1 MANHVYFNIDLSL
14 DAGQTTLV
22 ENLGEMC
29 KTKNGEMEWLSYEV
43 QNLPIYPVPYN
54 EEDWY
59 SWGCE
64 HMGAKWISMEDWHEH
79 GMSGHSAWS
88 PPIPFLTNLI
98 QHIYKQVGGMP
109 TATMTYEDEFRNFI
123 GKCEV
128 WIDECEF
135 AGSGEVN
142 WDYEEIDGAEINEV
156 MEEWSG
162 WDTSSE
168 EFDWWDL
175 TKAKNGEEYS
185 PQEVI
190 DEMVYGFFEDGKV
203 EVRHD

>member
-14 DAGQTTLV
+14 DAGQTELV
-22 ENLGEMC
+22 GKLGKSCE
-29 KTKNGEMEWLSYEV
+29 TKNGEMQWLSYEV
-43 QNLPIYPVPYN
+43 QNLPIYPVPYD
-54 EEDWY
+54 EKDWY

-64 HMGAKWISMEDWHEH
+64 QMGAKWISCEDWQESYI
-79 GMSGHSAWS
+79 SGHSAWS

-98 QHIYKQVGGMP
+98 QYVYDRVGGMP
-109 TATMTYEDEFRNFI
+109 TAKMTYEDEFRNFI

-128 WIDECEF
+128 WIEGD
-135 AGSGEVN
+135 SVN
-142 WDYEEIDGAEINEV
+142 WDYEEVDGAELNET
-156 MEEWSG
+156 MEDWSG
-162 WDTSSE
+162 WDTSSD
-168 EFDWWDL
+168 EFSWWDL
-175 TKAKNGEEYS
+175 CKAKNGEEYE

>member
-14 DAGQTTLV
+14 DAGQTELV
-22 ENLGEMC
+22 EKLAESC

-43 QNLPIYPVPYN
+43 QELPIYPVPYN
-54 EEDWY
+54 EKDWY

-64 HMGAKWISMEDWHEH
+64 QMGAKWISCEDWQESYI
-79 GMSGHSAWS
+79 SGHSAWS
-88 PPIPFLTNLI
+88 PPIPFLENLI
-98 QHIYKQVGGMP
+98 GYIYDQVGGMP
-109 TATMTYEDEFRNFI
+109 TAKMTYEDEFRNFI
-123 GKCEV
+123 GTFEV
-128 WIDECEF
+128 WIEED
-135 AGSGEVN
+135 SVNSDYNEV
-142 WDYEEIDGAEINEV
+142 DGAELNET
-156 MEEWSG
+156 MEDWSG

-168 EFDWWDL
+168 EFSWWDL
-175 TKAKNGEEYS
+175 TKAKNGEEYE

>member
-14 DAGQTTLV
+14 DAGQTALV
-22 ENLGEMC
+22 EKLAESC

-43 QNLPIYPVPYN
+43 QELPIYPEPYN
-54 EEDWY
+54 EKDWY
-59 SWGCE
+59 SWGCYN
-64 HMGAKWISMEDWHEH
+64 MGAKWIQVDDFNEH
-79 GMSGHSAWS
+79 NISGHSAWS
-88 PPIPFLTNLI
+88 PPMPFLENLI
-98 QHIYKQVGGMP
+98 GYLYKEVGGMP
-109 TATMTYEDEFRNFI
+109 SAKMTYEDEFRNFI
-123 GKCEV
+123 GTFEV
-128 WIDECEF
+128 WIEED
-135 AGSGEVN
+135 SVN
-142 WDYEEIDGAEINEV
+142 SDYNEIDGSELNEV

-168 EFDWWDL
+168 DFSWWDL
-175 TKAKNGEEYS
+175 TKAKNGEEYE